1 MKPADTIPGMN
12 LSEKLA
18 AMNISLPAVPG
29 PFGAYVPARRSG
41 DLIFVSGQLPM
52 SQGTLLASGPVPS
65 ACSIEQAR
73 LGARQCVINALA
85 AVKAIEGTID
95 TLSGVV
101 RVGAFVWCDT
111 GFTQQPLVA
120 NAASELLL
128 ELFGDAGRHARAAV
142 GTNALPLGASVEIEF
157 LFAAGARSIDIQSNR
172 K

>member
-1 MKPADTIPGMN
+1 MT
-12 LSEKLA
+12 LSEKLS
-18 AMNISLPAVPG
+18 AMNITLPALSG

-41 DLIFVSGQLPM
+41 ELIFVSGQLPM

-65 ACSIEQAR
+65 ACSIEQAK

-85 AVKAIEGTID
+85 AVKAVEGSID
-95 TLSGVV
+95 GLTGVV

-111 GFTQQPLVA
+111 GFAGQPTVA

-128 ELFGDAGRHARAAV
+128 ELFGEAGRHARAAV

-157 LFAAGARSIDIQSNR
+157 LFTSVR
-172 K
+172 